1 MQAHWQNVM
10 KKGLWK
16 LDTVP
21 LISHMHAY
29 IVAVTSNVIKAQAKT
44 THLHPVVW
52 PEVVHTHYCILC
64 GRIKNINNI
73 VRICHKYQLC
83 YIRRKYSTGVDK
95 YSTAVLISLEYTNVL
110 LFYPMQVYMD
120 YIISYMALQSFLLC

>member
-1 MQAHWQNVM
+1 
-10 KKGLWK
+10 
-16 LDTVP
+16 
-21 LISHMHAY
+21 MHAY

-73 VRICHKYQLC
+73 VSGINVNCAIYVENIALG
-83 YIRRKYSTGVDK
+83 IILLSMST
-95 YSTAVLISLEYTNVL
+95 
-110 LFYPMQVYMD
+110 
-120 YIISYMALQSFLLC
+120 